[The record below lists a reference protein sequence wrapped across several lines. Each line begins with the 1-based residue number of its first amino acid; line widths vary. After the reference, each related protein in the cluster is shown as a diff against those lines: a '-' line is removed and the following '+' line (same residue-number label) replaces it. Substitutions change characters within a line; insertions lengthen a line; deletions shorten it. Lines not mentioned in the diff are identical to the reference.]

1 MIQVPTINQDT
12 GIPSPTEPTE
22 TLQKYRSGEV
32 LLPSHKNKRQVIVAR
47 ILSAAFTTPKCSW
60 NRFMIAKIMIFP
72 IYVGV
77 LWAKCSMQWISV
89 SKQRRKDHQGWRSS
103 LCHAVI
109 PFIQWSASLSDWTA
123 TPLLRVHDTIPLAV
137 PVYISMDH
145 GEAKK
150 FRYSVESIHR
160 IWNLFLLLWLRRFE
174 RHDSLDFS
182 ELKNL
187 RLFGFWK
194 IDKKNLCWKHRY
206 SLVPCKS
213 ATLVFEKIS
222 QRMQF

>member
-32 LLPSHKNKRQVIVAR
+32 LLPSHKNKRQVIVAH
-47 ILSAAFTTPKCSW
+47 ILSAAFATPKCSW
-60 NRFMIAKIMIFP
+60 NRFMIAKITIFP

-109 PFIQWSASLSDWTA
+109 PFVWWSASLSDWTA

-160 IWNLFLLLWLRRFE
+160 IWNLFFIIMVASVWKAWQPGLFWTEEPSFVW
-174 RHDSLDFS
+174 F
-182 ELKNL
+182 LKD
-187 RLFGFWK
+187 R
-194 IDKKNLCWKHRY
+194 
-206 SLVPCKS
+206 
-213 ATLVFEKIS
+213 
-222 QRMQF
+222 